1 MKISERIKSLFRRQP
16 LTAEELAARAEA
28 EGIRDQPRE
37 DPVVLEHQIV
47 ERLESG
53 TFTPPFLISSSPFLP
68 AGLVRPGSVRSAGPV
83 FRSDRQS

>member
-16 LTAEELAARAEA
+16 PTAEELAAHAEA
-28 EGIRDQPRE
+28 ERMRDQPRE

-53 TFTPPFLISSSPFLP
+53 TFTPPF
-68 AGLVRPGSVRSAGPV
+68 
-83 FRSDRQS
+83 